1 MSPLRYTSGRYGAGM
16 PSHLPEADTQGRPFR
31 LLKRLTSS
39 GGIKMIDAIQ
49 RFFNAMK
56 AGGAEAE
63 EAATSLELATAALL
77 FEVARADYRLDDSEM
92 ALLRELLQRRFGLA
106 EADLDELMRLAREEA
121 ETAVDHY
128 RFVSLVKEHFD
139 YDQRC
144 ELVRMMWSLS
154 LADGEQHH
162 LEEHR
167 IRRLAELLHVSHSD
181 FIHAKLKVQQA
192 ADD

>member
-1 MSPLRYTSGRYGAGM
+1 
-16 PSHLPEADTQGRPFR
+16 
-31 LLKRLTSS
+31 
-39 GGIKMIDAIQ
+39 MIDSIQ
-49 RFFNAMK
+49 RFFNEMLAE
-56 AGGAEAE
+56 GGGG
-63 EAATSLELATAALL
+63 EAAAPTLELATAALL
-77 FEVARADYRLDDSEM
+77 FEVARADYHLDDSEV
-92 ALLRELLQRRFGLA
+92 ALLRELLQRRFDLA

-121 ETAVDHY
+121 DSAVDHY

-139 YDQRC
+139 YEQRC

-181 FIHAKLKVQQA
+181 FIRTKLRVQEGE
-192 ADD
+192 DG